1 MESLQVYLDG
11 LFKDVPL
18 SATVRQAKADLLA
31 AMEDHY
37 HDALARGL
45 SASEALGEVISSV
58 GSIDEVLA
66 ALDVHPATSED
77 SEAPEALTTEDAQTY
92 WQATLRYAAGLG
104 LGVALCIASV
114 ALAVLFDGNADSD
127 VLSAISFL
135 LAVSG
140 GVASIIFATTHRRRI
155 ARGLR
160 QYAVT
165 SSINRLATRRLE
177 AYQRPRM
184 IGLVAGITCCIC
196 SIIPAI
202 IIADNLGAVLLLL
215 MVAIGVFYM
224 IYVQAINN
232 GYKRLAE
239 ARPGQLFH

>member
-11 LFKDVPL
+11 LFKDVPP

-37 HDALARGL
+37 HDALTRGL

-66 ALDVHPATSED
+66 ALDVHPGSNED
-77 SEAPEALTTEDAQTY
+77 TEAPEALTTEDAQTY

-114 ALAVLFDGNADSD
+114 ALAVLFDGNADTD
-127 VLSAISFL
+127 ALSAISFL
-135 LAVSG
+135 LAVAG
-140 GVASIIFATTHRRRI
+140 GVASIIFATTHRRRV

-160 QYAVT
+160 QFAVT
-165 SSINRLATRRLE
+165 TSINRLAARRLE

>member
-11 LFKDVPL
+11 LFKDVPP
-18 SATVRQAKADLLA
+18 SAAVRQAKADLLA

-77 SEAPEALTTEDAQTY
+77 AEAPEALTTEDAQTY

-114 ALAVLFDGNADSD
+114 ALAVMFDDITNSESQPAVAF
-127 VLSAISFL
+127 VLAAAS
-135 LAVSG
+135 
-140 GVASIIFATTHRRRI
+140 GVACIIMATSHRRRV
-155 ARGLR
+155 ARSLR

-165 SSINRLATRRLE
+165 SSIIRLAARQLE

-202 IIADNLGAVLLLL
+202 IIADNFGAVLLLF

-232 GYKRLAE
+232 GYKRLAD